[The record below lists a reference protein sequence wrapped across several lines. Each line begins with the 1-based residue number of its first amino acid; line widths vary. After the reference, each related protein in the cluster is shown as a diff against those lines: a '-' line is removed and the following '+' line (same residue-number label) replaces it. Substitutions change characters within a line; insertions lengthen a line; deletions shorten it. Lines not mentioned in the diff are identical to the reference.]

1 MSTTFTVRVKTGD
14 KKYAGTDANVYAIM
28 YGTKDDTGENHI
40 LALNYTQSAFPF
52 VHLYMVVCSWGNKN
66 VHMNGECFPRLQGS
80 LT

>member
-40 LALNYTQSAFPF
+40 FALIYTQSAFLILSLLSIYIWLY
-52 VHLYMVVCSWGNKN
+52 VH
-66 VHMNGECFPRLQGS
+66 GEIRMY
-80 LT
+80 T